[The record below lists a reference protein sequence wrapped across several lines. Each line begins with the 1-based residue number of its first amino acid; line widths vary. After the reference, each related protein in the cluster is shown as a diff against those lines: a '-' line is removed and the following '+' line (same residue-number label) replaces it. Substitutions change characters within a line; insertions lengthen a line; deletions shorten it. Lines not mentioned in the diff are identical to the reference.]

1 MNEDD
6 RNGNVLYTIGY
17 EGRSIDEFVACLKS
31 SSVTIVVDIRELP
44 LSRKRGFSKSPLKER
59 LEQEGLSYLHI
70 RELGSPREIRNK
82 LHENQDYQSFFE
94 SFVEYLS
101 SKSDAL
107 ERVHEFAF
115 HSSCCL
121 MCYERDAGQCHRS
134 VVAQKIIERDSNGL
148 SVVNI

>member
-1 MNEDD
+1 MNED
-6 RNGNVLYTIGY
+6 RQSSNVLYTIGY

-31 SSVTIVVDIRELP
+31 SSVTVVVDIRELP

-94 SFVEYLS
+94 SFVEYLG
-101 SKSDAL
+101 SKTDAI
-107 ERVHEFAF
+107 ERVYEFAF
-115 HSSCCL
+115 DSICCL
-121 MCYERDAGQCHRS
+121 MCYERDADHCHRS
-134 VVAQKIIERDSNGL
+134 VVAQKIIERDNNGL